1 MTCEEIDLAS
11 TVPGGPVMDM
21 MMSIHKS
28 WCDPAMQG
36 LVRVRLEKVSGAN
49 GKGSHA

>member
-1 MTCEEIDLAS
+1 MTCEEVYLAS

-21 MMSIHKS
+21 MMRIRKS
-28 WCDPAMQG
+28 WCGPAMQG
-36 LVRVRLEKVSGAN
+36 LVHVRLEKVSGAN